1 MGRSEVV
8 DTDRVHLIDALQL
21 VFGELQNMRL
31 EKDRLM
37 CLLRYVS
44 AFS

>member
-8 DTDRVHLIDALQL
+8 DADRVRLIDALPS
-21 VFGELQNMRL
+21 VFGELQNTKS
-31 EKDRLM
+31 EKDRLTR
-37 CLLRYVS
+37 LLRYVS